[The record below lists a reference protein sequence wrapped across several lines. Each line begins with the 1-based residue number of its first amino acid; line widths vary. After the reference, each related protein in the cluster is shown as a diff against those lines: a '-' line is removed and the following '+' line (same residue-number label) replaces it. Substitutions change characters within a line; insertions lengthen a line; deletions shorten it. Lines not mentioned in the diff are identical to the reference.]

1 MSRTSDEQRRFVKM
15 YQDLLGITFEMKDG
29 TKLEM
34 TAQEIFE
41 LLTFVVELKKGS
53 EKRRREVLND

>member
-34 TAQEIFE
+34 TAQEIFD
-41 LLTFVVELKKGS
+41 LLTFVMELKKGS
-53 EKRRREVLND
+53 EQRRREVLG

>member
-1 MSRTSDEQRRFVKM
+1 MARTSDEQRRFVKM

-34 TAQEIFE
+34 TAQEILD

-53 EKRRREVLND
+53 EKRRREILGD

>member
-1 MSRTSDEQRRFVKM
+1 MSRRSDDVSRMVKM

-34 TAQEIFE
+34 TAQEILD

-53 EKRRREVLND
+53 EKRRREVLGD

>member
-1 MSRTSDEQRRFVKM
+1 MARISDEQRRFVKM

-29 TKLEM
+29 TSFTLS
-34 TAQEIFE
+34 AQEMFE

-53 EKRRREVLND
+53 EKRRREILGD

>member
-1 MSRTSDEQRRFVKM
+1 MSKTSDKQRRFVKM

-34 TAQEIFE
+34 TAQEIFD
-41 LLTFVVELKKGS
+41 LLTFVMEFKKGS
-53 EKRRREVLND
+53 EKRRREVLGD

>member
-1 MSRTSDEQRRFVKM
+1 MSRVSDEQRRFVKM

-34 TAQEIFE
+34 TAQEIFD
-41 LLTFVVELKKGS
+41 LLMFVVELKKSS
-53 EKRRREVLND
+53 EQRRREVLG

>member
-1 MSRTSDEQRRFVKM
+1 MK
-15 YQDLLGITFEMKDG
+15 QDLLGITFEMKDG

-53 EKRRREVLND
+53 EQRRREVLGD

>member
-1 MSRTSDEQRRFVKM
+1 MARTSDKQRRFVKM

-34 TAQEIFE
+34 TAQEILD

-53 EKRRREVLND
+53 EKRRREILGD